1 MSGHCI
7 RQRFSTPILFFGAMF
22 FCGLSTISAHASAPL
37 GWTNVTPS
45 AINLV
50 GSSFNNDNYGV
61 QDVLA
66 DPARPSDLYA
76 FTCYQG
82 VWKSVDYGLTWA
94 KVNTGSNGASLDG
107 GKLWTAAID
116 SNASRNPATP
126 PTLWTATG
134 DAAAGVW
141 KSVDGGV
148 SWLAYAVNNTT
159 AGTASGNNY
168 FANDVY
174 ALDIDPNDGQHLLAG
189 FHGYPGIS
197 ESIDGGVSWTT
208 IGVPA
213 NSGVSLYPFFVQT
226 GSAASTRT
234 TWLTQAQWD
243 SNTQGIWRT
252 ANGGVSWTH
261 VAPTYEHKHGSTQ
274 IYQAGRGV
282 IYVPSVNPA
291 GVFKSI
297 DYGQTWIQVS
307 TAPAN
312 AIFGTTL
319 RIYAED
325 SFASSGS
332 YAPNLYSSPTAGTHW
347 SAMTAVPS
355 MSNGAKRAAVT
366 HNGAQTIVVSG
377 NWLGGIWRYVE
388 DDIFGD
394 GFE

>member
-1 MSGHCI
+1 MCGHYI
-7 RQRFSTPILFFGAMF
+7 RQRFCTPILFFGAII
-22 FCGLSTISAHASAPL
+22 FCGLPTLTAHASAPL

-45 AINLV
+45 AINLIA
-50 GSSFNNDNYGV
+50 SAFNNDNYGV

-76 FTCYQG
+76 FMCYQG

-94 KVNTGSNGASLDG
+94 KVNIGSNGTALDG

-116 SNASRNPATP
+116 PNASRNPATP

-141 KSVDGGV
+141 KSIDGGV

-174 ALDIDPNDGQHLLAG
+174 ALDVDPNDGQHLLAG

-197 ESIDGGVSWTT
+197 ESVDGGVNWAT
-208 IGVPA
+208 INVPA
-213 NSGVSLYPFFVQT
+213 NIGVSLYPFFVQT
-226 GSAASTRT
+226 GSATSTRT

-252 ANGGVSWTH
+252 ANGGASWTH
-261 VAPTYEHKHGSTQ
+261 VAPSYEHKHGSTQ
-274 IYQAGRGV
+274 IYQAGQGV
-282 IYVPSVNPA
+282 IYAPSVNPD
-291 GVFKSI
+291 GVFKST
-297 DYGQTWIQVS
+297 DYGHTWTQAS

-312 AIFGTTL
+312 AIFGTIL

-332 YAPNLYSSPTAGTHW
+332 YAPNLYSSSTIGTHW
-347 SAMTAVPS
+347 SAMTAVPA

-366 HNGAQTIVVSG
+366 HNGAQTIIVTG

-394 GFE
+394 SFE